1 MMATVTRKGQVTLPR
16 EVRQALGIEAGAEV
30 DFELR
35 PDGVLLRRTV
45 PREAFERWR
54 GYLRTRGVEAT
65 TDELMTELRG
75 Q

>member
-1 MMATVTRKGQVTLPR
+1 MATVTRKGQVTLPR

-35 PDGVLLRRTV
+35 PDGVSLRRTV
-45 PREAFERWR
+45 PRESFERWR
-54 GYLRTRGVEAT
+54 GYLKTRGVEAT
-65 TDELMTELRG
+65 TDELMTELRE